1 MNMDATTVAAAAFG
15 LQCIVQIVGAVWA
28 VANIKADFAKQI
40 AAEREETMT
49 AFAGLKAEFLH
60 EQKQQDHNFGEVGA
74 AMRQYIAN
82 VEKEMHEIEIW
93 GRDNFVLKDDFVK
106 ATDRL
111 EAAIVNMASEI
122 KTDLRGLT
130 AKIDAA
136 KN

>member
-1 MNMDATTVAAAAFG
+1 MMDATTIAAAAFG
-15 LQCIVQIVGAVWA
+15 LNAVVQIVGAVWA

-49 AFAGLKAEFLH
+49 GFAELKAEFLRD
-60 EQKQQDHNFGEVGA
+60 QKAQDHNFGEVGA

-111 EAAIVNMASEI
+111 EDAIKSMTADI

-130 AKIDAA
+130 AKIDG
-136 KN
+136 KH